1 MPTLL
6 CKSKFFLV
14 LNMDYSFQLI
24 SLLHQL
30 ESYVCE
36 SDKSLD
42 RVNDLCDDQES
53 CKVQASNRIFGDPC
67 PGTYK
72 YLEVKYQCF
81 DGTSAARTKRSTAGE
96 ERKAKRK
103 NKRREQRRKQ
113 RQEERR
119 KQREI
124 ERQKQREN
132 ERRRKVARACE
143 HSNLRYALIILNPMH
158 MYLFLES

>member
-1 MPTLL
+1 M
-6 CKSKFFLV
+6 
-14 LNMDYSFQLI
+14 NYSFQLI

-96 ERKAKRK
+96 ERSAKRK